1 MEFSSFQRM
10 PVAPMLYFNT
20 SAGDQAAMAR
30 DDPQRKTETR
40 LCEKRSQ
47 TAHGMQSEEETND
60 ASTEEAGSK
69 SKSAGDQ
76 AAMAGDDPQ
85 RKTETRLCEKRSQT
99 AHGMQSEE
107 ETNNA
112 STEEP
117 GSKSKSTGNQATMAG
132 DDPPCKTETRLC
144 EKRSQTGHGMQ
155 SEEETN
161 DVSTEEPSSKSKV
174 VQACLGAGE
183 RVSRLEIA
191 EQANKRLVTHM
202 ENTCTRHQTPE
213 AGKPGC
219 GLGYLVPFIKEHY
232 ADENKRYNQLPT
244 RLIGD
249 QTISLGRYGYRLI
262 DGLECADESP
272 AQHLRTLALG
282 RIVLYLRQACT
293 LFNKVST
300 NKAEVLELKE
310 YCQLYFNFY
319 CLFFPSYVN
328 VTTWTIAYAIPHHA
342 LKIYDKYRIGYGI
355 ISLQAKEAKHS
366 GIKSDLALSNR
377 SNKTDATGKWWQVMR
392 ANYIRS
398 FYLPEHQPM
407 PSCYSSHFKSRVPP
421 HCNLEYYCSCGRK
434 KEDNIDC
441 CANCLESMEIVLCAQ
456 NKELSSKVLDILKPV
471 KCSICKN
478 QFADEVTLASHL
490 ASHGSQTQIKAVSK
504 APKDMKVDELKT
516 ELRARRLCT
525 TGNKDILVR
534 RLEGA
539 IADEH

>member
-1 MEFSSFQRM
+1 
-10 PVAPMLYFNT
+10 
-20 SAGDQAAMAR
+20 
-30 DDPQRKTETR
+30 
-40 LCEKRSQ
+40 
-47 TAHGMQSEEETND
+47 
-60 ASTEEAGSK
+60 
-69 SKSAGDQ
+69 
-76 AAMAGDDPQ
+76 
-85 RKTETRLCEKRSQT
+85 
-99 AHGMQSEE
+99 
-107 ETNNA
+107 
-112 STEEP
+112 
-117 GSKSKSTGNQATMAG
+117 
-132 DDPPCKTETRLC
+132 
-144 EKRSQTGHGMQ
+144 
-155 SEEETN
+155 
-161 DVSTEEPSSKSKV
+161 
-174 VQACLGAGE
+174 
-183 RVSRLEIA
+183 
-191 EQANKRLVTHM
+191 M

-219 GLGYLVPFIKEHY
+219 GLGYLVSFIKEHY

-249 QTISLGRYGYRLI
+249 QAISLGRYGYRLI

-328 VTTWTIAYAIPHHA
+328 VTTWTIAYAIPYHA

-355 ISLQAKEAKHS
+355 MSLQAKEAKHS

-421 HCNLEYYCSCGRK
+421 HCNLECYCSCGRK

-441 CANCLESMEIVLCAQ
+441 CANCIESMEIVLCAQ
-456 NKELSSKVLDILKPV
+456 NKEFSSKVLDILKPV

-490 ASHGSQTQIKAVSK
+490 ASHGSQTQIRAVSK